1 MDRENVT
8 SYNLTVTLQDTPDN
22 GTPNQATYMVTHHD
36 HHTSLLCNIQVI
48 IDVVDIND
56 NSPQFSPLVS
66 SPTVS
71 EGAEL
76 GTVVV
81 NLTAA
86 DIDEGTNADVIIT
99 ITNIA
104 PNNPIG

>member
-1 MDRENVT
+1 M
-8 SYNLTVTLQDTPDN
+8 Q
-22 GTPNQATYMVTHHD
+22 
-36 HHTSLLCNIQVI
+36 II

-56 NSPQFSPLVS
+56 NSPQFFPLVS
-66 SPTVS
+66 SPTVN

-76 GTVVV
+76 DTVVA
-81 NLTAA
+81 NLTAT
-86 DIDEGTNADVIIT
+86 DIDEGSNAEIIIS

>member
-1 MDRENVT
+1 M
-8 SYNLTVTLQDTPDN
+8 S
-22 GTPNQATYMVTHHD
+22 
-36 HHTSLLCNIQVI
+36 SLHNTQVI

-71 EGAEL
+71 EGAQQ
-76 GTVVV
+76 GTVVF
-81 NLTAA
+81 NLTAT
-86 DIDEGTNADVIIT
+86 DIDEGSNADVIIT